1 MKKSE
6 LLKLKEKIEDAK
18 KNILE
23 SKGQMKA
30 LLGQLKTDWN
40 SKSVDE
46 AEKLMKKYVKEYAE
60 LETSIETKCAVL
72 EEKYF
77 TE

>member
-30 LLGQLKTDWN
+30 LLEQLKTDWN
-40 SKSVDE
+40 RKSVEE
-46 AEKLMKKYVKEYAE
+46 AEKLMKKYSKEYDE
-60 LETSIETKCAVL
+60 LETSIEAKCTVL